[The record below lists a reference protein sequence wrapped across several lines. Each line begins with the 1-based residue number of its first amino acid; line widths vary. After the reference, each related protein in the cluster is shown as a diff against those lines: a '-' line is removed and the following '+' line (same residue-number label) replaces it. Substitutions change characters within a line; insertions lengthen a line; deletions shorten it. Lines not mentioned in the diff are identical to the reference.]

1 MDGQRRR
8 QQGGSIVVD
17 KRKVIIIGAGVSASS
32 GIPVAKDLLKNALLH
47 EGNNK
52 HRSKEINRAL
62 QYLYPDFDE
71 RFKSFPNIEDF
82 LNLLE
87 MARVFNSE
95 DYVES
100 SLWPKERVTR
110 AQEIVL
116 SVISEYI
123 WSFSTR
129 PEGPAQSLRDY
140 LSHQVSHNDVI
151 VTFNWDLLIE
161 QAIEG
166 LKRPPKVEYQY
177 SRDSDQKK
185 LVLLKPHGSVNWFDK
200 ESNATLESLNGT
212 DLDSKIKL
220 VNFSDL
226 LLSRDTFAAI
236 PLLVA
241 PLANKDFSSHSVLS
255 ETWTSVY
262 KAVSDAT
269 SLYILGYSLPK
280 EDQFSRFVLRRALRQ
295 NILRI
300 NKKEKGG
307 LRVTVVNP
315 DENAE
320 GTFARLVDREKIEFR
335 FHRAYFD
342 DYVRAL

>member
-1 MDGQRRR
+1 
-8 QQGGSIVVD
+8 VTA
-17 KRKVIIIGAGVSASS
+17 RKVIIIGAGVSASS
-32 GIPVAKDLLKNALLH
+32 GIPVAKDLLKNAIVMQGEHTH
-47 EGNNK
+47 E
-52 HRSKEINRAL
+52 SKEVLRAL
-62 QYLYPDFDE
+62 EYLYPDFDPQY
-71 RFKSFPNIEDF
+71 KSFPNIEDF

-100 SLWPKERVTR
+100 SLWPKERVAR
-110 AQEIVL
+110 VRDIVL
-116 SVISEYI
+116 SVISDYI
-123 WSFSTR
+123 WSFSIR
-129 PEGPAQSLRDY
+129 PEGPSQSLRDY
-140 LSHQVSHNDVI
+140 LSHQVSHKDVI

-166 LKRPPKVEYQY
+166 LKKPPKVEYQY
-177 SRDSDQKK
+177 SRDSERKK

-200 ESNATLESLNGT
+200 ESAVTIGHLSGK
-212 DLDSKIKL
+212 DLDSRIKL
-220 VNFSDL
+220 VDFSEL
-226 LLSRDTFAAI
+226 LLSRDTFDAN

-241 PLANKDFSSHSVLS
+241 PLANKDFSTHRVLT

-262 KAVSDAT
+262 RAVSDAT

-300 NKKEKGG
+300 NKKEKSG

-315 DENAE
+315 DENTE
-320 GTFARLVDREKIEFR
+320 GTFARLVDREKVEFR

-342 DYVRAL
+342 DYVQALRGGSG